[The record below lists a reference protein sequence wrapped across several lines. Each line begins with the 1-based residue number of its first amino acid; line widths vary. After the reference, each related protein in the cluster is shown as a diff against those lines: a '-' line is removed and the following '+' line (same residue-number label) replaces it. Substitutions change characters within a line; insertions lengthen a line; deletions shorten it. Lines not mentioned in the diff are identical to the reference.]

1 MLLEEFLRNRKNI
14 AKRLGCHYKIV
25 LCLCAL
31 FVFRCHENNNN
42 NSKNNLVLFPGIS
55 SHHKESNKRK
65 PWSEVKQT
73 SKDLEILKYEKRNRT
88 RLTEPVLKL
97 HKDDH
102 NSLFVISCLNHSSNE
117 DMILALTAQ
126 FPASARI
133 ISSFDFKHRT
143 SYNISFI

>member
-1 MLLEEFLRNRKNI
+1 MPVCFVCFSMSRKQQQQQQKQLSLVPRHFLPSQRVK
-14 AKRLGCHYKIV
+14 
-25 LCLCAL
+25 
-31 FVFRCHENNNN
+31 
-42 NSKNNLVLFPGIS
+42 
-55 SHHKESNKRK
+55 KRK
-65 PWSEVKQT
+65 PRSEVKQT

-97 HKDDH
+97 HNDDH

-117 DMILALTAQ
+117 DMILALTGQ